1 MNGMKAKTLRFRA
14 ALPAL
19 LALASTGCFGP
30 PKAEIAEA
38 LTMARLLHE
47 VSPESASLLL
57 EEEHVSH
64 ELKIMLDEADN
75 GSVDKFKER
84 FQTDVERLTRIRDRR
99 QALQNRVRQ
108 GISRTPLV
116 NVVQDDAIQ
125 YFQEQLNRDD
135 GWLQLIN
142 NLRLREALGRL
153 KDFPETTTLNQSLEL
168 FNGETKEEPM
178 ASQILTLQAE
188 YGFSDEDI
196 EQ

>member
-1 MNGMKAKTLRFRA
+1 MAV
-14 ALPAL
+14 PAL
-19 LALASTGCFGP
+19 LAVACTGCFGP
-30 PKAEIAEA
+30 PQAEIAEA

-47 VSPESASLLL
+47 VAPESASLLL
-57 EEEHVSH
+57 EEEHVTH
-64 ELKIMLDEADN
+64 ELKIMLDEADT
-75 GSVDKFKER
+75 GSVDKFREH

-99 QALQNRVRQ
+99 QALQNRIKQ
-108 GISRTPLV
+108 GIARTPLV

-142 NLRLREALGRL
+142 NIRLRETLGRL
-153 KDFPETTTLNQSLEL
+153 KDFPEAAALNQSLEL

-188 YGFSDEDI
+188 YAFSDEEV

>member
-1 MNGMKAKTLRFRA
+1 MKAIVRFRVAVPALA
-14 ALPAL
+14 ALL
-19 LALASTGCFGP
+19 LTGCFGP

-47 VSPESASLLL
+47 VAPESASLLL
-57 EEEHVSH
+57 EEEHVAH
-64 ELKIMLDEADN
+64 ELKIMLDEADT
-75 GSVDKFKER
+75 GSADKFKEH
-84 FQTDVERLTRIRDRR
+84 FQNDVERLTRIRDRR
-99 QALQNRVRQ
+99 QALQNRVKQ
-108 GISRTPLV
+108 GIARTPLV

-142 NLRLREALGRL
+142 NLRLRELLGRL
-153 KDFPETTTLNQSLEL
+153 KDFPETAVLNQSLEL

-188 YGFSDEDI
+188 YSFTDEEI

>member
-1 MNGMKAKTLRFRA
+1 V
-14 ALPAL
+14 L
-19 LALASTGCFGP
+19 LVVACTGCFGP
-30 PKAEIAEA
+30 PQVEINEA

-47 VSPESASLLL
+47 VAPESASLLL
-57 EEEHVSH
+57 EEEHVAH
-64 ELKIMLDEADN
+64 ELKIMLDEADT
-75 GSVDKFKER
+75 GSVDKFKDR
-84 FQTDVERLTRIRDRR
+84 FQSDVERLTRIRERR
-99 QALQNRVRQ
+99 QALENRIRQ
-108 GISRTPLV
+108 GIARTPLV

-153 KDFPETTTLNQSLEL
+153 KDFPETQVLNQSLEL

-178 ASQILTLQAE
+178 AGQILTLQAE
-188 YGFSDEDI
+188 YGFSDEEI

>member
-1 MNGMKAKTLRFRA
+1 MKTLRWRMA
-14 ALPAL
+14 IPAL
-19 LALASTGCFGP
+19 LAVLCSGCFGP
-30 PKAEIAEA
+30 PQAEVAEA

-47 VSPESASLLL
+47 VAPESAALLL
-57 EEEHVSH
+57 EEEHVAH
-64 ELKIMLDEADN
+64 ELKIMLDEADT
-75 GSVDKFKER
+75 GSVDKFKDR
-84 FQTDVERLTRIRDRR
+84 FQNDVERLTRIRERR
-99 QALQNRVRQ
+99 QALQNRIRQ
-108 GISRTPLV
+108 GIARTPLV

-142 NLRLREALGRL
+142 NLRLRELLGRL
-153 KDFPETTTLNQSLEL
+153 KSFPETAVLNQSLEL

-188 YGFSDEDI
+188 YAFSDEEI

>member
-1 MNGMKAKTLRFRA
+1 VIRVKTLRWRMA
-14 ALPAL
+14 IPAV
-19 LALASTGCFGP
+19 LAVASTGCFGP
-30 PKAEIAEA
+30 PQVEITEA

-47 VSPESASLLL
+47 VAPESAALLL
-57 EEEHVSH
+57 EEEHVAH
-64 ELKIMLDEADN
+64 ELKIMLDEAEG
-75 GSVDKFKER
+75 GSVDSPRFKEH
-84 FQTDVERLTRIRDRR
+84 FQSDVERLSRIRDRR
-99 QALQNRVRQ
+99 QALQNRIKQ
-108 GISRTPLV
+108 GIARTPLV

-142 NLRLREALGRL
+142 NIRLRETLGRP
-153 KDFPETTTLNQSLEL
+153 KDFPEMSVLSQSLEL

-188 YGFSDEDI
+188 YGFTDEEV

>member
-1 MNGMKAKTLRFRA
+1 MTTLRWRMA
-14 ALPAL
+14 IPAL
-19 LALASTGCFGP
+19 LAVASTGCFGP
-30 PKAEIAEA
+30 PQAEIAEA

-47 VSPESASLLL
+47 VAPESANLLL
-57 EEEHVSH
+57 EEEHVAH
-64 ELKIMLDEADN
+64 ELKIMLDEANDE
-75 GSVDKFKER
+75 SVDKFKDH
-84 FQTDVERLTRIRDRR
+84 FQKDVERLARIRDRR
-99 QALQNRVRQ
+99 QALQNRVKQ
-108 GISRTPLV
+108 GIARTPLV

-142 NLRLREALGRL
+142 NIRLREVLGRL
-153 KDFPETTTLNQSLEL
+153 KSFPETAVLNQSLEL

-188 YGFSDEDI
+188 YGFTDEEV

>member
-1 MNGMKAKTLRFRA
+1 MTWRWRMAI
-14 ALPAL
+14 PAL
-19 LALASTGCFGP
+19 LAVASTGCFGP
-30 PKAEIAEA
+30 PQVEIAEA

-47 VSPESASLLL
+47 VAPESANLLL
-57 EEEHVSH
+57 EEEHVAH
-64 ELKIMLDEADN
+64 ELKIMLDEADD
-75 GSVDKFKER
+75 GSVDKFKEH
-84 FQTDVERLTRIRDRR
+84 FQNDVERLTRIRDRR
-99 QALQNRVRQ
+99 QALQNRIKQ
-108 GISRTPLV
+108 GIARTPLV

-142 NLRLREALGRL
+142 NLRLRELLGRL
-153 KDFPETTTLNQSLEL
+153 KSFPETAVLNQSLEL

-188 YGFSDEDI
+188 YGFTDEEV